1 AARQTWSFFETFVT
15 AQENW
20 LPPDNY
26 QEIPNP
32 VIAHRTSPTNIGLSL
47 LANITAWDFGY
58 LTQGEVLLRTG
69 QTLDTL
75 DKLEHYRGHLY
86 NWYDTRTLEPLNPRY
101 ISSVDSGNL
110 AGHLLTL
117 STGLHL
123 WRRQPAMNIPQWLTG
138 IEDTLYM
145 AENKYGAA
153 PMAKLRES
161 WTLAADAKGEAI
173 FDSLRSMRALI
184 SSSAEG
190 WLQQLALQLD
200 AGLAEWNEFYSWLSP
215 QAHDEPLPTLLWLAQ
230 QDALTSPGLSRAIG
244 LARQRLDIIGE
255 LEQRLN
261 EHAHMDFRFLY
272 DNTTHLLTVGYNC
285 DAHKMDSG
293 KYDLLP
299 SEIRLTNYVTIAT
312 NQLPQKSWF
321 ALGRLFT
328 VIDKQP
334 SLMSW
339 SGSMFEYLMPQL
351 VMPAYPDTLLVQ
363 MCQTAV
369 DRQIAWGKE
378 NNVPWGISESAY
390 AAFDINQ
397 NYQYH
402 AFGVPGLGLKR
413 GLGEDMVVAPY
424 ATMMALM
431 IRPQEACLNL
441 VELENRGARG
451 EYGFYDALDYS
462 PSRLVRGQIY
472 IVVHSYM
479 AHHQGM
485 GFIALANVLL
495 DSPMP
500 ARFAANAAFQSA
512 RLLLQ
517 ERVPDAV
524 ELYSP
529 RRHFESHDSTL
540 QKVNVELREFVDVD
554 SPTPEV
560 QLLSNTNY

>member
-1 AARQTWSFFETFVT
+1 
-15 AQENW
+15 
-20 LPPDNY
+20 
-26 QEIPNP
+26 
-32 VIAHRTSPTNIGLSL
+32 
-47 LANITAWDFGY
+47 
-58 LTQGEVLLRTG
+58 
-69 QTLDTL
+69 
-75 DKLEHYRGHLY
+75 
-86 NWYDTRTLEPLNPRY
+86 
-101 ISSVDSGNL
+101 
-110 AGHLLTL
+110 
-117 STGLHL
+117 
-123 WRRQPAMNIPQWLTG
+123 
-138 IEDTLYM
+138 
-145 AENKYGAA
+145 
-153 PMAKLRES
+153 
-161 WTLAADAKGEAI
+161 
-173 FDSLRSMRALI
+173 
-184 SSSAEG
+184 
-190 WLQQLALQLD
+190 
-200 AGLAEWNEFYSWLSP
+200 
-215 QAHDEPLPTLLWLAQ
+215 
-230 QDALTSPGLSRAIG
+230 
-244 LARQRLDIIGE
+244 
-255 LEQRLN
+255 
-261 EHAHMDFRFLY
+261 
-272 DNTTHLLTVGYNC
+272 
-285 DAHKMDSG
+285 
-293 KYDLLP
+293 
-299 SEIRLTNYVTIAT
+299 
-312 NQLPQKSWF
+312 
-321 ALGRLFT
+321 
-328 VIDKQP
+328 
-334 SLMSW
+334 
-339 SGSMFEYLMPQL
+339 
-351 VMPAYPDTLLVQ
+351 MPAYPDTLLVQ

-554 SPTPEV
+554 SPSPEV
-560 QLLSNTNY
+560 QLLSNTNYHLKVTPASTDAASTATASASETSPQSAPNCQVPSPMTETVRPVRPRVRVSIRPA